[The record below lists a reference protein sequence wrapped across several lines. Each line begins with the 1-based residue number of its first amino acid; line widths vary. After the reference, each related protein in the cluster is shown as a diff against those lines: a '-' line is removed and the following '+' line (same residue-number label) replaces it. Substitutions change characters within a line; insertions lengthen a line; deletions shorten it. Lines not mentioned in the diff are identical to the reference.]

1 MSSPHY
7 KFVVL
12 LFSRQINR
20 PIFENV
26 AEEDLLRERSE
37 CTERPW
43 APSADSPTPTL
54 LRSWPLTSPKSNCR
68 PTTLASTSLLN
79 SFTSFL
85 PHPPNNSFRRSLFFY
100 VCFIC
105 FPGNS
110 RKERRKLGILRIYFD
125 SSLLKHENFNNY
137 LSSCFLKIEVV
148 LGILSFWCLWG
159 TAISHLWVICC
170 LMVGLGFDFVKFVKM
185 PGVPLMWVRIW
196 NPTVH
201 IFCDILW
208 ETKIGCTAAIVD
220 SNSVSLLLCQRLGG
234 ICPYSDAMLLTGLT
248 T

>member
-43 APSADSPTPTL
+43 APSADSPTQTL

-110 RKERRKLGILRIYFD
+110 RKERRKLGILPIYFD

-137 LSSCFLKIEVV
+137 LSFCFLKNWSSIR
-148 LGILSFWCLWG
+148 
-159 TAISHLWVICC
+159 
-170 LMVGLGFDFVKFVKM
+170 DFVILMLMRHSYQSFVGYM
-185 PGVPLMWVRIW
+185 LFNGWIGVW
-196 NPTVH
+196 
-201 IFCDILW
+201 FC
-208 ETKIGCTAAIVD
+208 
-220 SNSVSLLLCQRLGG
+220 
-234 ICPYSDAMLLTGLT
+234 
-248 T
+248 